1 MFVQT
6 LGREQPVTF
15 QHAGIKTLKINFSEI
30 KDGHIISS
38 LGHIPVAD
46 SALPQLCF
54 IWTVC

>member
-54 IWTVC
+54 I